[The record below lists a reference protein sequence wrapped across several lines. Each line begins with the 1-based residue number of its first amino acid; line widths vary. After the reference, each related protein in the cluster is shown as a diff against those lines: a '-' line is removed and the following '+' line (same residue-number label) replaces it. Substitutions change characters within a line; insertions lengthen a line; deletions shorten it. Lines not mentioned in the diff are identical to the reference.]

1 MSVYTEEKK
10 ANDAIDIFGKGTIIQ
25 HGKLNDRIYLI
36 KLDKND
42 IPGVLEHIHNL
53 AMNESYGKIFCKVP
67 GSAAPIFVSQGF
79 IIEAIIPGYYNLNE
93 DAFFV
98 SKFLNSD
105 RLLNIEKDKLFNLSA
120 LLSENRERNISFS
133 LPSSDRL
140 VRLNSQQAEEISE
153 LFKKVFDSYPFP
165 VFDPE
170 YIRQT
175 MESHVQYFGI
185 QRKKRLIALASA
197 EIDKDGKNAEMTD
210 FATLPEYR
218 GNNLSVSILSEM
230 EKEMQKQQIT
240 TLYTIARLNSI
251 PMTKTFLKLNY
262 TYAGTLIKN
271 TNIAG
276 KIESM
281 NVLFKHLPNVLE

>member
-1 MSVYTEEKK
+1 MNVYIEETKVK
-10 ANDAIDIFGKGTIIQ
+10 DTIDRFGKGTIIQ

-42 IPGVLEHIHNL
+42 IPDVIDHIHNL
-53 AMNESYGKIFCKVP
+53 ALQEAYGKIFCKVP
-67 GSAAPIFVSQGF
+67 GSSASIFISHGF
-79 IIEAIIPGYYNLNE
+79 IIEAIIPQYYNSKE

-105 RLLNIEKDKLFNLSA
+105 RLLNIEKDKLFNLSL
-120 LLSENRERNISFS
+120 LLSENRKKKLDFPLHHSDQLIQ
-133 LPSSDRL
+133 LDSSR
-140 VRLNSQQAEEISE
+140 AEEISTV
-153 LFKKVFDSYPFP
+153 FRKVFDSYPFP

-175 MESHVQYFGI
+175 MKSHVQYFGVE
-185 QRKKRLIALASA
+185 RKKKLIALASA
-197 EIDKDGKNAEMTD
+197 EIDKSGKNAEMTD

-218 GNNLSVSILSEM
+218 GKNLSVSILSAM
-230 EKEMQKQQIT
+230 EKKMQEQQIT

-276 KIESM
+276 MIESM
-281 NVLFKHLPNVLE
+281 NVLYKHLPKDPE